1 MRCALPIL
9 LVVLLLPIGIAQA
22 AQPDCEDYGPGVHV
36 TFGFRVGSPYT
47 EEEQAIF
54 DKMHLR
60 QNGIIARETKRT
72 SKGCIEAWVPDGQ
85 GGFDTEYYDPRE
97 LEGGRFPPG
106 ALQLQLD

>member
-1 MRCALPIL
+1 MRRAIL
-9 LVVLLLPIGIAQA
+9 LPLAFLALCTGALA
-22 AQPDCEDYGPGVHV
+22 AQPDCEDYGPGIHFSFKVQ
-36 TFGFRVGSPYT
+36 VGADYT

-60 QNGIIARETKRT
+60 QNGIIARDTRRT

-85 GGFDTEYYDPRE
+85 GGYSTEYYDPRD

-106 ALQLQLD
+106 ALRLQLD